1 MNPIRPFHS
10 THASCFQKQN
20 GAALLECLLALLP
33 ILLVGSVCL
42 ELARGYQLRHL
53 LTLSLQE
60 AARVAA
66 VHHGDPREWQPVLE
80 RSLSRLF
87 IPAGRFP
94 HAHARHEAARQAF
107 QTRFKLPLWRALQV
121 ASDSDTIHLRLVY
134 MHRPMHEWI
143 RVLLQALNQDQQGLI
158 PLVVDYR
165 VLRHHSLKGRPK

>member
-10 THASCFQKQN
+10 THASCFQTQS

-66 VHHGDPREWQPVLE
+66 VHHGDPRKWQPVLA

-87 IPAGRFP
+87 IPAGRFT

-134 MHRPMHEWI
+134 LHRPMHEWI